1 MLHLALPLFA
11 LVASGGA
18 FTLVEAANV
27 ETSFLP
33 ASGVPDAT
41 ALFPLTAQ
49 TSAGETI
56 VSSGGQRTFTGV
68 VNNTARWVADE
79 DFGFVL
85 ECVADQQNS
94 IILDPI
100 PIGMQSVDLCHVL
113 PKLTGACSRTQP
125 VTQPHLCTCNSG
137 HEGPFAVNLWFKANA
152 SANNGNEYSYLLSA
166 IAYTTPNVS
175 AGNNTYI
182 PNSLQLM
189 LPQALN
195 DRSGLVRA
203 IVEDSNDPNL
213 IAYTLDSDGKHNVN
227 ATKTSDPDFKNVS
240 DGTWHMVTI
249 TTHTDRTRGFLLYV
263 DGQMAGQL
271 PDSTSGDTSTPY
283 GGDPI
288 FLTGNMYLCARA
300 DGDPSRYLSGS
311 VAQASFY
318 NEALNASSITALY
331 SSVNA
336 SMVSKPGAAEAE
348 LEGGATVSNVTTVK
362 GTSCVFPF
370 TYQDAAYT
378 TCMAP
383 QGSGSRYCRDTNGAF
398 LICATQSS
406 EAVSA
411 IPTGSSPVSSPVIA
425 GGLPALTA
433 TPGGTNLDQSS
444 PAGQGQGLS
453 QGAIAGIVLGSVAAA
468 ALITTLIAVIVIK
481 TKGPGRHKRLQEAP
495 SSKFLVHNSALDR
508 QVELAKAADAKEAQN
523 DLFHGPESSSDFHIR
538 ASS

>member
-11 LVASGGA
+11 LVASGGV
-18 FTLVEAANV
+18 FTVAEA
-27 ETSFLP
+27 ETSSLP
-33 ASGVPDAT
+33 APGVPDAT
-41 ALFPLTAQ
+41 ALFPLTAL
-49 TSAGETI
+49 TSAGGAV
-56 VSSGGQRTFTGV
+56 VSSGGQRSFGGV
-68 VNNTARWVADE
+68 VNNTARWVAD
-79 DFGFVL
+79 DVFGFVL
-85 ECVADQQNS
+85 DCAADQENS

-100 PIGMQSVDLCHVL
+100 PIG
-113 PKLTGACSRTQP
+113 K
-125 VTQPHLCTCNSG
+125 
-137 HEGPFAVNLWFKANA
+137 EGPFAVNLWFRANV
-152 SANNGNEYSYLLSA
+152 SANTGNAYSYLLSA

-203 IVEDSNDPNL
+203 IVEDSNDPTL
-213 IAYTLDSDGKHNVN
+213 VSYTLDSDGTHNVN
-227 ATKTSDPDFKNVS
+227 TPATADSEFKNVS

-271 PDSTSGDTSTPY
+271 PDPTSGDENTPY

-288 FLTGNMYLCARA
+288 FLTGNMFLCARA
-300 DGDPSRYLSGS
+300 DGDPTRYFSGS

-336 SMVSKPGAAEAE
+336 SMVSKPGGAEAQPTS
-348 LEGGATVSNVTTVK
+348 GASVNNVTTVK
-362 GTSCVFPF
+362 GTACVFPF

-411 IPTGSSPVSSPVIA
+411 IPIGSSPVSSPVIA
-425 GGLPALTA
+425 GQLPALTA
-433 TPGGTNLDQSS
+433 KPDGGANLDQSS
-444 PAGQGQGLS
+444 PAGQGRGLS
-453 QGAIAGIVLGSVAAA
+453 QGAIAGIVLGSIAAA
-468 ALITTLIAVIVIK
+468 ALITTLLAFIVIK

-523 DLFHGPESSSDFHIR
+523 DLFHGPESSTDFHIR